1 MTHEVKMNY
10 PHGRSSFHF
19 LFGQGQHNTNYLH
32 RTAGMSS
39 CFSRLK
45 GFSLN
50 TSQLDNNGDQ
60 KGISN
65 KLRA

>member
-10 PHGRSSFHF
+10 HHGRSSFHF

-39 CFSRLK
+39 CFSRFK
-45 GFSLN
+45 GFN
-50 TSQLDNNGDQ
+50 TSRLDNNGD
-60 KGISN
+60 
-65 KLRA
+65 

>member
-10 PHGRSSFHF
+10 HHGRSIFHF
-19 LFGQGQHNTNYLH
+19 LFGKVSIIRIIFIAQPE
-32 RTAGMSS
+32 MSS

-50 TSQLDNNGDQ
+50 TSQLDNNGD
-60 KGISN
+60 
-65 KLRA
+65 